1 MQLIAQR
8 LLDGQF
14 AVDDAVTTPTIF
26 RHLGS
31 INTKHSIEWAE
42 GVSVGEVVIEEADK
56 EDWAGA
62 WALVATVTF
71 DGSVTPAP
79 KVDVVNQNANG
90 RAYRHRIT
98 VPVEGGSVTTKISGS
113 E

>member
-1 MQLIAQR
+1 MLISQR
-8 LLDGQF
+8 LLSEQF
-14 AVDDAVTTPTIF
+14 AADDFVATGTAF
-26 RHLGS
+26 RHLDV
-31 INTKHSIEWAE
+31 ITTKHSVEWAE
-42 GVSVGEVVIEEADK
+42 GVSVGEVTIEEADK

-79 KVDVVNQNANG
+79 KVDIVNVNANG

-98 VPVEGGSVTTKISGS
+98 TQVEGGSVTTKISGS
-113 E
+113 A

>member
-1 MQLIAQR
+1 MQLIAQK
-8 LLDGQF
+8 LLSEQF
-14 AVDDAVTTPTIF
+14 AVDDAAVTPAVF

-42 GVSVGEVVIEEADK
+42 GVATGEVTIEEADK
-56 EDWAGA
+56 EDYAGA

-79 KVDVVNQNANG
+79 KVDIVNATANG

-98 VPVEGGSVTTKISGS
+98 GQVEGGSVTTKISGS